1 MQRDPDFLKR
11 VEEILVENERR
22 KLSREKMY
30 DPRRGDP
37 DDKGRVRFSLSDEGY
52 EALFIPRAMWDE
64 PFVRQLAQAGSF
76 GQYVKNTMQGEGNES
91 LLKRLTQRFIRM
103 RCRHDFEFW
112 AASFVYIKPKG
123 GGPDIL
129 FTLNRPQR
137 KLVDALERMRLAGRP
152 IRLIMLKARQWGG
165 STCVQLYMAWLQMVH
180 MTNLNSLII
189 AHQGGATDEIM
200 DMFRRMFE
208 RYPDWMLAEEGEP
221 VQAKKRMKKSGHS
234 GSSYRIE
241 ARDCK
246 IKLGT
251 AQRPDAG
258 RGGDYNLVHC
268 SEVALWPATANKSPE
283 QSIRATTSGVV
294 WKPMTMIVLES
305 TANGTGNFFHREYE
319 AAKRGESP
327 YEPLF
332 VAWYEIDHYSKEV
345 EDLRQF
351 AASLLEGKDNA
362 SADSERREPGEY
374 LWHLWEAGASLEAI
388 NWYIC
393 ERMKCSDHA
402 DMASEY
408 PSDEVEAF
416 AHSGARVFSTYKIEA
431 MRSDC
436 RAPVMKG
443 ELEGDYPYGKRSLE
457 HIRFIPSEGGGLS
470 IWKEPEKPFRDRE
483 HLNRYLVVVD
493 IGGRSLK
500 SDWSVIAVF
509 DRFGMLS
516 GGGPEIVAQWRG
528 HADMHILAWNAARIA
543 TYYRNALLVIE
554 SNTVESRESG
564 LRNDGDQGLSLFQE
578 LRETDLE
585 LYKRRFNP
593 ETLEEKESVR
603 YGFHTNS
610 ATKPLIIAGLI
621 KAVLEHLYI
630 ERDEERLSEFSIY
643 EKRQNGSYGAI
654 EGTHDD
660 ILMTRAIGLHVSY
673 NDMEPPLDCNSG
685 GYSLNDWP
693 MLW

>member
-1 MQRDPDFLKR
+1 MKQTDQESHGPT
-11 VEEILVENERR
+11 VQEILAENERR
-22 KLSREKMY
+22 KALIKAPY
-30 DPRRGDP
+30 DPIAGDSSDPERSPYTLSDREAPATLYLPNVMLGDP
-37 DDKGRVRFSLSDEGY
+37 FIRQLGEAGSYKKYVKSVMRAKPTPALLQSLS
-52 EALFIPRAMWDE
+52 
-64 PFVRQLAQAGSF
+64 
-76 GQYVKNTMQGEGNES
+76 
-91 LLKRLTQRFIRM
+91 QRFTRI

-137 KLVDALERMRLAGRP
+137 KLVAALERMRRAGEP

-165 STCVQLYMAWLQMVH
+165 STCVQLYMAWLQMIH

-189 AHQGGATDEIM
+189 AHQSGATDEII

-208 RYPDWMLAEEGEP
+208 RYPDWLLSDEENPASKG
-221 VQAKKRMKKSGHS
+221 KKEGKKPKNKLEAAGRSR
-234 GSSYRIE
+234 SSYRI
-241 ARDCK
+241 ASRACK
-246 IKLGT
+246 IKMGT

-268 SEVALWPATANKSPE
+268 SEVALWPSTSTKSPE

-332 VAWYEIDHYSKEV
+332 VAWYEIDHYSK
-345 EDLRQF
+345 DLAEPEKF
-351 AASLLEGKDNA
+351 AAALLRGKDNA
-362 SADSERREPGEY
+362 SSDSERREPGEY
-374 LWHLWEAGASLEAI
+374 LWRLWESGATLEAI
-388 NWYIC
+388 NWYIG

-416 AHSGARVFSTYKIEA
+416 THSGARVFNSYKIET

-436 RAPVMKG
+436 RVPEQKG
-443 ELEGDYPYGKRSLE
+443 ELEGDYPYGRRSLD
-457 HIRFIPSEGGGLS
+457 HLHFVPSERGGLS
-470 IWKEPEKPFRDRE
+470 IWKRPEHPPRGRE

-493 IGGRSLK
+493 IGGRSLS

-509 DRFGMLS
+509 DRFGMLR

-528 HADMHILAWNAARIA
+528 HADMHILAWNAARVA
-543 TYYRNALLVIE
+543 TYYHNALLVIE
-554 SNTVESRESG
+554 SNTIESRGSRF
-564 LRNDGDQGLSLFQE
+564 RNDGDQGVSLFQE

-585 LYKRRFNP
+585 LYRRRFNP

-621 KAVLEHLYI
+621 KAIHE
-630 ERDEERLSEFSIY
+630 LSLIH
-643 EKRQNGSYGAI
+643 I
-654 EGTHDD
+654 
-660 ILMTRAIGLHVSY
+660 
-673 NDMEPPLDCNSG
+673 
-685 GYSLNDWP
+685 
-693 MLW
+693 